1 MATETTSNRT
11 EICPTLDPH
20 LFTFKPKLN
29 DKSNEIAQ
37 NLLSDFYERQL
48 KHVKRL
54 QEFVS
59 QLHSTLIDFDACD
72 SSQKEIAASNY
83 RNWYCQEKRPKN
95 LVDKSML
102 ENKPDE
108 PAPITDNDSSTTTV
122 KGKLKTDFPHDKMF
136 NSLFQKLH
144 RITNVQHD

>member
-72 SSQKEIAASNY
+72 SS
-83 RNWYCQEKRPKN
+83 
-95 LVDKSML
+95 
-102 ENKPDE
+102 
-108 PAPITDNDSSTTTV
+108 
-122 KGKLKTDFPHDKMF
+122 
-136 NSLFQKLH
+136 
-144 RITNVQHD
+144 